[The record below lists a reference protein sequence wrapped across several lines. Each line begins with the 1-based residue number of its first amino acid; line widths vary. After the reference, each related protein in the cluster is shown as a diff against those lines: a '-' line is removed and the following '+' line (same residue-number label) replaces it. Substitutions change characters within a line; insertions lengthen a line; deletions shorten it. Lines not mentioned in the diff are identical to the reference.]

1 MLAYG
6 VQGHGWVVAGSAALV
21 VAVGCGAPSGP
32 VADADRVQRG
42 REVYVFESCG
52 SCHGAER
59 QGGKNA
65 PPLERLD
72 RHWATDELV
81 TYLRGPRAYPKDR
94 RLRTLAAR
102 YPQEMAG
109 LPGAGEE
116 RLRDLVA
123 YLLSR

>member
-1 MLAYG
+1 M
-6 VQGHGWVVAGSAALV
+6 VAGSAALV